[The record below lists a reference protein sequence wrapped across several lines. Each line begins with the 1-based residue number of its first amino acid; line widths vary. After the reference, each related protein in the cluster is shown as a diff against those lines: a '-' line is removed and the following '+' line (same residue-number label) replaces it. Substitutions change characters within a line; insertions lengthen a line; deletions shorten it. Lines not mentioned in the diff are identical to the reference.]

1 MEIDLLKKNR
11 RVLTTHEKVE
21 WVHHHRT
28 ECGGVTK
35 GCESMKNST
44 SAYYYKPKKSRAVRE
59 FHDAQLR
66 DDIEAIHA
74 DFHWAGYRTVQK
86 YLFRRHG
93 RWHNGKK
100 LRRVMH
106 EFGLGATIR
115 RQFVRTTDSDHG
127 LPVYPN
133 LILGMTLTGINQL
146 WVADIT
152 YIRIATGFVYLG
164 VILDVFPRRIVG
176 WAISKT
182 LDRRFAIQALKMAIE
197 LRKPPE
203 GIIHHSDKG
212 VQYACSEYV
221 ELLTL
226 NHLRISMSRSG
237 NPYDNAFAESFMKTL
252 KKEEVYLWEYE
263 SFIDVAERIPHFI
276 EDVYNRK
283 RVHSGINYL
292 PPVEFESILAD
303 EKQRK
308 QLGRINPKISGKSP
322 A

>member
-1 MEIDLLKKNR
+1 
-11 RVLTTHEKVE
+11 
-21 WVHHHRT
+21 
-28 ECGGVTK
+28 
-35 GCESMKNST
+35 MKIST
-44 SAYYYKPKKSRAVRE
+44 STYYYKPKKSRAVRD
-59 FHDAQLR
+59 FQDAQLR
-66 DDIEAIHA
+66 DEIEAIQS
-74 DFHWAGYRTVQK
+74 DFHWAGYRTVQA
-86 YLFRRHG
+86 YLYRRQG

-100 LRRVMH
+100 LRRVMNK
-106 EFGLGATIR
+106 FGLSATIR

-133 LILGMTLTGINQL
+133 LIFGMVLTYINQL
-146 WVADIT
+146 WVSDIT
-152 YIRIATGFVYLG
+152 YIRIATGFVYLA
-164 VILDVFPRRIVG
+164 VILDVFSRRIVG

-182 LDRRFAIQALKMAIE
+182 LDRRFAIEALKMAIE

-203 GIIHHSDKG
+203 GAIHHSDKG
-212 VQYACSEYV
+212 VQYACLEYV
-221 ELLTL
+221 ELLKK
-226 NHLRISMSRSG
+226 NHFRISMSRSG

-283 RVHSGINYL
+283 RVHSGIKYL
-292 PPVEFESILAD
+292 PPAEFESILAD

-308 QLGRINPKISGKSP
+308 QLGQINLKISGKSP